1 MSKYIKRML
10 SMGLVVV
17 VACIMFCGCEVDD
30 SDKRTFRGTVYD
42 VAYSRKEKSGL
53 RSRVYYH
60 YLFSESDKKV
70 LYCYRYTAG
79 NGSSKV
85 VEGTYEGSLDD
96 RVVIK
101 YKPEDEGWL
110 FIFEDSYMKSE
121 DGEDIYSKS
130 DVKRAIYDA
139 ELWAD

>member
-1 MSKYIKRML
+1 MNKYTRRIF
-10 SMGLVVV
+10 SMVLVVV
-17 VACIMFCGCEVDD
+17 LACTTLCGCEVDD
-30 SDKRTFRGTVYD
+30 SEERTYRGTVYD
-42 VAYSRKEKSGL
+42 VAYSRNAKSGL

-70 LYCYRYTAG
+70 LSCSYSTSGGGR
-79 NGSSKV
+79 GSV
-85 VEGTYEGSLDD
+85 TEGTYEGSLDD

-101 YKPEDEGWL
+101 YKPEDEGWT
-110 FIFEDSYMKSE
+110 FIFEDGHMSSE
-121 DGEDIYSKS
+121 DGERIYSKS